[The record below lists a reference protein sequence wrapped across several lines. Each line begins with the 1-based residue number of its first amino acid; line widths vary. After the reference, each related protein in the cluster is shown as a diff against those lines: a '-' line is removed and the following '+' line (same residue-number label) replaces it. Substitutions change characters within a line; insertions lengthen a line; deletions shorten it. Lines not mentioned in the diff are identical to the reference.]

1 MYKVFYNQKPVYFTS
16 DLSKNST
23 TTPLFF
29 IKYTDSKSIVKALR
43 DKKVSEVY
51 LYHSKEEKIKKYF
64 HKTFSIVEAAGGL
77 VQHKNGSYLFI
88 YRNDKWD
95 LPKGKIQKNE
105 DIIEAACR
113 EVREETGVTDLI
125 VKKSLPTTFHIY
137 KANKKYKLK
146 KTYWFLMKSSFTG
159 SMTPQIEENIER
171 AVWKTKNEIP
181 QIMENAY
188 KNIHLVIDSI
198 I

>member
-1 MYKVFYNQKPVYFTS
+1 MYKVFYNQKPVHFTS
-16 DLSKNST
+16 DLSKNSPK
-23 TTPLFF
+23 TPLFF

-64 HKTFSIVEAAGGL
+64 YKTFSIVEAAGGL
-77 VQHKNGSYLFI
+77 VEHINGSYLFI

-105 DIIEAACR
+105 IIVEAACR
-113 EVREETGVTDLI
+113 EVTEETGVTDLI
-125 VKKSLPTTFHIY
+125 VKKPLTTTFHIY

-159 SMTPQIEENIER
+159 SMIPQIEENIEC